1 MLNIT
6 HDYNKT
12 NPTYTFFLTITT
24 FSSLYRSFC
33 IPYCFPLLSHDIS
46 SCQHRSYSCDTN
58 SITNTSILTPRHT
71 LCFYSHST
79 TYSLH
84 LHSLL
89 STSILTPRHT
99 LYFYSHSTTY
109 SLLLH
114 SLLSTSIPTPRHT
127 LYFYFHSTTHSLL
140 LFPLHDILSTSYFS

>member
-58 SITNTSILTPRHT
+58 SITPH
-71 LCFYSHST
+71 
-79 TYSLH
+79 
-84 LHSLL
+84 
-89 STSILTPRHT
+89 
-99 LYFYSHSTTY
+99 FYSHSTTY
-109 SLLLH
+109 SLLL
-114 SLLSTSIPTPRHT
+114 
-127 LYFYFHSTTHSLL
+127 
-140 LFPLHDILSTSYFS
+140 FPLHDQLLTSLFIIFPLHDQLLTSLFITFSLHDTLSTSHFS